1 MVTKSQSRKN
11 DFDLSDSFLVMKEAP
26 EIVGPDVE
34 LNDESRNMSLPRADI
49 TLPASREDS
58 IVPQHDDDSL
68 LKCCSSVLTQEE
80 AKVKKV
86 AYNID
91 KGLLLRRWA
100 GLKLG

>member
-1 MVTKSQSRKN
+1 MVRKSQSRKN

-26 EIVGPDVE
+26 EIVRPEVE
-34 LNDESRNMSLPRADI
+34 LNNESRNMFSLPRADI

-58 IVPQHDDDSL
+58 IVAQHDDDSL
-68 LKCCSSVLTQEE
+68 LKCCSSVFTQEE

-100 GLKLG
+100 G